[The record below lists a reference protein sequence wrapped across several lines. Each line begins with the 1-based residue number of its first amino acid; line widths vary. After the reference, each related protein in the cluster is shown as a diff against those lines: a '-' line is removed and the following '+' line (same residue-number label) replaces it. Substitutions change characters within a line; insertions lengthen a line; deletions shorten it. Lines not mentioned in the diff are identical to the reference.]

1 MRRLT
6 VKGRIINLTAT
17 LRARH
22 ETPTDFGKAEVL
34 LKKITINMSGAWVRS
49 HRGDDSLPAEI
60 VRLYLKNE
68 YGDKAVINTDG
79 LTAVTVEINEAE
91 IAVDRVK
98 SDIESIFERVYNEK
112 PEGSAYVLLVEEND
126 DVANVLAD
134 DALAASLTKHDVT
147 AETETPESAD
157 GKADKKPSA
166 DESSEKENPELTDLK
181 SKSQSI
187 LDRLKASV
195 TVGRE
200 TSKPESEKSGFDES
214 LLGAKKFD
222 ESLLGGS
229 KTDGKDESLAGKA
242 SADSNDLLSTL
253 DGYEGWFEF
262 KDLIYELVTV
272 APQLKANGCLD
283 VMNNRGYIF
292 SIDDGCGLTTACET
306 LCSAMKELG
315 IMNLGKNALYELP
328 VEIPKNDHEPP
339 FAKCEATIAEI
350 LTAAHGKPRAFC
362 FDISEWMSQLD
373 GADFRKVLAKA
384 GMLMED
390 NLVIFRVPFV
400 NKEVLLRIDRSLNDM
415 FSFRTISFEPLTN
428 EETKSLAEKEF
439 AKHGFKVARGAW
451 STFFDK
457 VAEEKSDGR
466 YYGVKT
472 VKKIVSDVLYEKNIK
487 NARLKKNDL
496 TIGKKDF
503 AAVCYSTVTN
513 AVTGMQMLDE
523 LVGDDL
529 KNKIREII
537 SQIEFARSTAN
548 GEPPCIH
555 MRFVGNPGTGKTTVA
570 RIIGR
575 ILKEKGLLR
584 LGNFYEY
591 SGRDLC
597 GQYIGSTAPK
607 TAGICRD
614 AYGSVLFIDEA
625 YSLYNSHTDSKDY
638 GREALDTL
646 IAEMENHRDD
656 LLVIMAGYTDEM
668 DKLMEGNAGLKSRMP
683 YTIEFP
689 NFSREQLFDIFKAMA
704 NKNFSC
710 DDKMLPAAKAFFDSI
725 PDSVLNAKD
734 FSNARFVRN
743 LYERTW
749 AKAALRVQLARTK
762 TLVLTKDD
770 FDRAICEKDF
780 LFPEKKKNRIGFI

>member
-1 MRRLT
+1 
-6 VKGRIINLTAT
+6 
-17 LRARH
+17 
-22 ETPTDFGKAEVL
+22 
-34 LKKITINMSGAWVRS
+34 MSGAWVRS

-60 VRLYLKNE
+60 LRLYLKNE
-68 YGDKAVINTDG
+68 YGDKAVVNSDG
-79 LTAVTVEINEAE
+79 LTAVTIEVNESQ

-98 SDIESIFERVYNEK
+98 SDIAAIFERVYNEK
-112 PEGSAYVLLVEEND
+112 PEGNAYVLLVEEND
-126 DVANVLAD
+126 DLSNVSTDGAS
-134 DALAASLTKHDVT
+134 ASLTKRD
-147 AETETPESAD
+147 A
-157 GKADKKPSA
+157 A
-166 DESSEKENPELTDLK
+166 DESLKSTADDKTDKTADKSSSASEPSEKDDSELADLK
-181 SKSQSI
+181 SKSKSI
-187 LDRLKASV
+187 FDRLKAGV
-195 TVGRE
+195 AAAGGAP
-200 TSKPESEKSGFDES
+200 SKSGGEKSSSTES
-214 LLGAKKFD
+214 LLGTKKPD
-222 ESLLGGS
+222 ESLRGEP
-229 KTDGKDESLAGKA
+229 KADDGKSRAND
-242 SADSNDLLSTL
+242 DLLSTL
-253 DGYEGWFEF
+253 DNYEGWFEF
-262 KDLIYELVTV
+262 KDLIHELVTV
-272 APQLKANGCLD
+272 APQLKANGCMD
-283 VMNNRGYIF
+283 VMTNRGYIF
-292 SIDDGCGLTTACET
+292 SIDDGCGLTTACTT
-306 LCSAMKELG
+306 LCGAMKDLG

-328 VEIPKNDHEPP
+328 VEIPKNDHEAP

-384 GMLMED
+384 GALMD
-390 NLVIFRVPFV
+390 DHLVIFRVPFV
-400 NKEVLLRIDRSLNDM
+400 NKEVLLKIDRSLNDM

-439 AKHGFKVARGAW
+439 ARHGFNVARGAW

-472 VKKIVSDVLYEKNIK
+472 VKKIVCDVLYEKNLK

-496 TIGKKDF
+496 TVGKKDF

-513 AVTGMQMLDE
+513 SVTGMQMLDE

-689 NFSREQLFDIFKAMA
+689 NFSREQLFDIFKSMVS
-704 NKNFSC
+704 KNFGC
-710 DDKMLPAAKAFFDSI
+710 DDKLLPAAKEFFDSV
-725 PDSVLNAKD
+725 PDNVLNAKD

-749 AKAALRVQLARTK
+749 AKAALRVQLARAK

-770 FDRAICEKDF
+770 FDRAVCEKDF
-780 LFPEKKKNRIGFI
+780 SFPEKKKNRIGFI